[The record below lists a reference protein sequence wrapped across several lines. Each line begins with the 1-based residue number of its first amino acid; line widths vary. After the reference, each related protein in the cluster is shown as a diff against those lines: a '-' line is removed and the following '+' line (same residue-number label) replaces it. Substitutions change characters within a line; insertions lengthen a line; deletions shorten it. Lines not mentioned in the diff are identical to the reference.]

1 MKILIVE
8 DEGELANDI
17 SNYLSGENYLCEIA
31 STYQHAKEKIA
42 LYNYD
47 CILLDLM
54 LPNGADG
61 LKLLENLERH
71 NNQQGII
78 IISAK
83 NSLEDK
89 IKGLKIGADDYLA
102 KPFHLAELS
111 ARIYSVIRRKQFD
124 HNNLLVQNELSVDLL
139 AKSVKV
145 NETIITLT
153 KKEYD
158 LLLLFLGNKNKV
170 ISKNALA
177 EHLSGDIADMFEN
190 QDFVY
195 AHIKNLKRKLTD
207 VGCKT
212 YLKTIYGTGYKWEM

>member
-8 DEGELANDI
+8 DEEELAYDI
-17 SNYLSGENYLCEIA
+17 SSYLSGENYLCEIA
-31 STYQHAKEKIA
+31 FTYQQAKEKIA

-54 LPNGADG
+54 LPKGADG
-61 LKLLENLERH
+61 LKLLENLEH
-71 NNQQGII
+71 QNKQQGII
-78 IISAK
+78 IISAR

-111 ARIYSVIRRKQFD
+111 ARIYSLIRRKQFD
-124 HNNLLVQNELSVDLL
+124 HTNLLIQNELMVDLL

-145 NETIITLT
+145 NEIMLTLT

-195 AHIKNLKRKLTD
+195 AHIKNLKRKLAD
-207 VGCKT
+207 AGCQP

>member
-1 MKILIVE
+1 MKILIIE
-8 DEGELANDI
+8 DEIELAKDI
-17 SNYLSGENYLCEIA
+17 SSYLSGENYLCEIA
-31 STYQHAKEKIA
+31 HTYLQAEEKIN

-54 LPNGADG
+54 LPQGADG
-61 LKLLENLERH
+61 LKLLETLDH
-71 NNQQGII
+71 QNNQQGVI

-124 HNNLLVQNELSVDLL
+124 HTNLLTQNELTVDLL
-139 AKSVKV
+139 AKTIKV
-145 NETIITLT
+145 NGNVLSFT
-153 KKEYD
+153 KKEYA
-158 LLLLFLGNKNKV
+158 LLLLFLGNKNKM
-170 ISKNALA
+170 ISKNAIA

-207 VGCKT
+207 AGCKP